1 MMNIDNKHELQPTIG
16 EEIPGPVRDRF
27 AQVQGAV
34 SRLEYLLSPLER
46 TSTQG
51 SKVTTSGV
59 DYAFKIATNEQDEVK
74 GLKDKS
80 EAKVYNQSN
89 VINPDA
95 ELGTTKVD
103 NQFSSLGLSV
113 DDKNHATDEARA
125 RKLVDE
131 ALRGYADAA

>member
-1 MMNIDNKHELQPTIG
+1 MNIDNKHELQPTIG
-16 EEIPGPVRDRF
+16 GEIPGPVRDRF

-34 SRLEYLLSPLER
+34 LRLEHLLSPLEKAFI
-46 TSTQG
+46 QG
-51 SKVTTSGV
+51 SKVTHSGV
-59 DYAFKIATNEQDEVK
+59 DFAFKIATKEQVEVK
-74 GLKDKS
+74 GQKDRS

-89 VINPDA
+89 VINPDI

-103 NQFSSLGLSV
+103 NQFSSLELSV
-113 DDKNHATDEARA
+113 DEKNHATDEARA